1 MRKIYMLIMTFT
13 LLAGLLSACGSNNK
27 ENTAASI
34 SSEAPL
40 LEIDKLTAA
49 YKELGE
55 MLEGKKDVA
64 EIDKAYKK
72 NFQSNIQYIDGGIKE
87 GDPRIDENITF
98 VQDHAAT
105 KEMNYAQVEE
115 AVEKGL
121 NWYFYLQMKD
131 LVNKQT
137 KAALEA
143 GDADKAS
150 ELLEQA
156 VQSYTAVLEPFVVK
170 RDATFKTSMK
180 ETIAGAV
187 IPKLREDV
195 KTNNLA
201 DFNVHSQMLDK
212 TLIKAFSLAAYSYAE
227 IIPTLEKQ
235 DQAKAI
241 TEAYFLFLPVYSYL
255 KGGSESDANAIKEAF
270 GSGDPSLIDA
280 DKIKASLITCNTG
293 KVKEYL
299 EKSQQELSEGKT
311 DDARVHAMEGVMFLA
326 AQETFIGAN
335 YANVATTGEQYLKAI
350 DGNNAEEA
358 KKHGDAIL
366 ASLAKL

>member
-1 MRKIYMLIMTFT
+1 
-13 LLAGLLSACGSNNK
+13 
-27 ENTAASI
+27 
-34 SSEAPL
+34 
-40 LEIDKLTAA
+40 
-49 YKELGE
+49 
-55 MLEGKKDVA
+55 
-64 EIDKAYKK
+64 
-72 NFQSNIQYIDGGIKE
+72 
-87 GDPRIDENITF
+87 
-98 VQDHAAT
+98 
-105 KEMNYAQVEE
+105 
-115 AVEKGL
+115 VEKGL

-156 VQSYTAVLEPFVVK
+156 LQAYTAVLEPFVAK
-170 RDATFKTSMK
+170 RDTKFNTTMK

-201 DFNVHSQMLDK
+201 DYNVHSQMLDK

-235 DQAKAI
+235 DQAKAM
-241 TEAYFLFLPVYSYL
+241 TEGYFLFLPVYTYL
-255 KGGSESDANAIKEAF
+255 RGGSESDANAIKDAF
-270 GSGDPSLIDA
+270 GSGDASNVVP
-280 DKIKASLITCNTG
+280 DKIKASLIASNNG

-311 DDARVHAMEGVMFLA
+311 DEARVHAMEGVMFLA
-326 AQETFIGAN
+326 AQETFFGAE
-335 YANVATTGEQYLKAI
+335 YANVAATGEQYLNAI
-350 DGNNAEEA
+350 DGKNAEEA
-358 KKHGDAIL
+358 KKHSDTIL
-366 ASLAKL
+366 AALAKL